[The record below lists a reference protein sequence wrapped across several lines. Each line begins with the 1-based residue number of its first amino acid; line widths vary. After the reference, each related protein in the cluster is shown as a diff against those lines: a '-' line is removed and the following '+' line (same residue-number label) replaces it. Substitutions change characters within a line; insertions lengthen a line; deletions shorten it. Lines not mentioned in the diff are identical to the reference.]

1 MKLLVDEMYPPAI
14 AEQLRERDRNAD
26 AVTERPELRA
36 LADADLF
43 ALAQAEQRA
52 VVTEDVAD
60 FSVIADDYDLRGRAH
75 FGLILVPSGT
85 YPRGSP
91 ATIGRMVNAL
101 ERLLGEHHE
110 EAATSLRYWL

>member
-14 AEQLRERDRNAD
+14 AEQLRERDRD
-26 AVTERPELRA
+26 TIAVTERPELRA

-43 ALAQAEQRA
+43 AVAQTEQRV

-60 FSVIADDYDLRGRAH
+60 FSVIADGYDLRGQSH
-75 FGLILVPSGT
+75 CGLVLVPSGA

-91 ATIGRMVNAL
+91 ATIGRMVAAL
-101 ERLLGEHHE
+101 DRLLGEHPE
-110 EAATSLRYWL
+110 EATTSSRYWL